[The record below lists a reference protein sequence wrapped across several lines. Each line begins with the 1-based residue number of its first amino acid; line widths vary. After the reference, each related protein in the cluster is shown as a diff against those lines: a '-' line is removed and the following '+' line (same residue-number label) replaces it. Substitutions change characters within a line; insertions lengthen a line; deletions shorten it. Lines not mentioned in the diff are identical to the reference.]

1 VSNPDIRHVS
11 YPLALT
17 VQYERNEVDGLD
29 CDSGQP
35 HGFAV
40 ICLGDFVVHKEPVRE
55 GSPWDVDRIDLERAA
70 AGWLAR
76 IAGEAAAR

>member
-1 VSNPDIRHVS
+1 MSNPDIRHVS

-40 ICLGDFVVHKEPVRE
+40 IRLGRFEVRREPVK
-55 GSPWDVDRIDLERAA
+55 GSLDDARDDLERAA
-70 AGWLAR
+70 AEWLAR
-76 IAGEAAAR
+76 ITGEAAAG